1 MWTKFNIAEYIIP
14 RHYNSGFTIDQ
25 KNNSIINIDKN
36 YKIKLPFNVRAINEL
51 YYFEL
56 LLKDNILKLQLI
68 INVDLTNKLLEIDSV
83 IPSKNN
89 LFKILKK
96 SSISKNS
103 NIYNFN
109 EFSNI
114 NYTIQNKY
122 SNINCSTII
131 NIDNLYFDLVRERIF
146 KNKDNLI
153 MKIDNSCNLFFIFG
167 SLYNLNNNKYKICII
182 DDNYKLI
189 DSIKIDEKN
198 FTSKTKE
205 FFDNQIINIDKNFFF
220 SNKYKK
226 RYKDFHT
233 KKNTKY
239 AYDNYKR
246 YIKNKS
252 SDHPIFNIE
261 LFDNF
266 IVLIRDIDI
275 MLLRD
280 HPILYSNNYIFIN
293 NSHISKQCLKKCN
306 KIFKKISKNNNL
318 NYNLVVDNH
327 IYLDKYRYYMY
338 SLYQKGKFT
347 TFNIYDINLLNFNI
361 FYKKISSDKTCSI
374 NCEIIGSNTRQI

>member
-153 MKIDNSCNLFFIFG
+153 MKIDNSCNLF
-167 SLYNLNNNKYKICII
+167 SYLVHCII
-182 DDNYKLI
+182 
-189 DSIKIDEKN
+189 
-198 FTSKTKE
+198 
-205 FFDNQIINIDKNFFF
+205 
-220 SNKYKK
+220 
-226 RYKDFHT
+226 
-233 KKNTKY
+233 
-239 AYDNYKR
+239 
-246 YIKNKS
+246 
-252 SDHPIFNIE
+252 
-261 LFDNF
+261 
-266 IVLIRDIDI
+266 
-275 MLLRD
+275 
-280 HPILYSNNYIFIN
+280 
-293 NSHISKQCLKKCN
+293 
-306 KIFKKISKNNNL
+306 
-318 NYNLVVDNH
+318 
-327 IYLDKYRYYMY
+327 
-338 SLYQKGKFT
+338 
-347 TFNIYDINLLNFNI
+347 
-361 FYKKISSDKTCSI
+361 
-374 NCEIIGSNTRQI
+374 